1 MYILRYMTV
10 EDIPQ
15 VLEIDR
21 LSFAL
26 PWSPRSYEFEINDNP
41 NGHMVVL
48 AGPGLDD
55 IAGYGG
61 MWMIDGE
68 AHISTIATHPDV
80 RGHNLGEALLAGM
93 LSRAILDNAEY
104 SVLEVRVSNVPA
116 ISLYEKYEYEV
127 VGRRKGYYRDNNE
140 DAYLMHL
147 APIDAAYHARFAE
160 RLRRLSEQ
168 VSYMNLLA
176 QETGRPPRQMKE

>member
-10 EDIPQ
+10 ADISQ

-26 PWSPRSYEFEINDNP
+26 PWSQRSYEFEINDNP
-41 NGHMVVL
+41 NGHMIVL
-48 AGPGLDD
+48 AGPDLDR

-68 AHISTIATHPDV
+68 AHISTIATHPDL
-80 RGHNLGEALLAGM
+80 RGRNLGEALLAGM
-93 LSRAILDNAEY
+93 LSRAILDDAEY
-104 SVLEVRVSNVPA
+104 AVLEVRVSNVPA
-116 ISLYEKYEYEV
+116 IALYEKYEFTI

-147 APIDAAYHARFAE
+147 APMDAAYHARFAE
-160 RLRRLSEQ
+160 RLRRLGEQ
-168 VSYMNLLA
+168 VAYLNLLA
-176 QETGRPPRQMKE
+176 QATDRPPRHLKE

>member
-10 EDIPQ
+10 ADIPQ

-26 PWSPRSYEFEINDNP
+26 PWSQRSYEFEINDNP

-48 AGPGLDD
+48 SGPELDD

-80 RGHNLGEALLAGM
+80 RGRNLGEALLAGM
-93 LSRAILDNAEY
+93 LSRAMLDDAEY
-104 SVLEVRVSNVPA
+104 SVLEVRVSNTPA
-116 ISLYEKYEYEV
+116 IALYEKYEYEI

-147 APIDAAYHARFAE
+147 APMDAAYHARFAE
-160 RLRRLSEQ
+160 RLRRLGEQ
-168 VSYMNLLA
+168 VAYLNLLA
-176 QETGRPPRQMKE
+176 QATGRPPRQLKE